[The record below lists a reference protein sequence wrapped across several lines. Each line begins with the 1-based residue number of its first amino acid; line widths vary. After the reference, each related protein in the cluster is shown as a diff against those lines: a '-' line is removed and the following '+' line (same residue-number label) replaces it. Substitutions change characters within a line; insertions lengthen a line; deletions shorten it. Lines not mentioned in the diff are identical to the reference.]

1 MRVGGTGLRA
11 FDAWLEDLADRPLPG
26 GVAAAAV
33 AAAMGASLVMK
44 VAQTTL
50 RRRSLSASDRRQLQD
65 LVDLAHESR
74 QELLHLAEEDEQA
87 YRRVLQARKP
97 SVGVAERR
105 QAWRGATEVPLR
117 IAEACR
123 ALLLRMDRLSD
134 TCWPAVV
141 TDLRVGRRLLA
152 AGLESGLEAAEE
164 NLRAWGADPDA
175 QPLRFRLDRLREERV
190 P

>member
-1 MRVGGTGLRA
+1 MKA
-11 FDAWLEDLADRPLPG
+11 FDAWLEDLADRALPG

-33 AAAMGASLVMK
+33 AAAIGAALVMK

-50 RRRSLSASDRRQLQD
+50 RRRSLPAPDRRQMQD
-65 LVDLAHESR
+65 LVDLVPESR
-74 QELLHLAEEDEQA
+74 QELLHLAEADEQA
-87 YRRVLQARKP
+87 YRRVLQTRNLSA
-97 SVGVAERR
+97 GVAERR

-117 IAEACR
+117 VAEACQ

-164 NLRAWGADPDA
+164 NLRAWGVDPDA
-175 QPLRFRLDRLREERV
+175 LPLRARLDRLREERV